1 MKLFKKAKPNLEEP
15 MDLDSVMKKFD
26 QESNVRIWEGKP
38 RIAVNVILATF
49 SLFCLYV
56 TLFTS
61 WLEELRLTTFV
72 AWIVF
77 LGFLVF
83 PARKSHQRVNHIP
96 WYDVVM
102 MVLGT
107 GAFLYYSANA
117 ITIIQQ
123 GSLFH
128 PYQIIIGIIGIVAV
142 DGIVAG
148 VLIRF
153 EVGARGC
160 RLFVIEPV
168 FVKPENVD
176 DFASEREVDGDVI
189 AGDGEIE
196 DVVDRIAG
204 FERLGELDL
213 VFARGR

>member
-1 MKLFKKAKPNLEEP
+1 MKLFKKAKSNLEEP

-49 SLFCLYV
+49 SLFCLCV

-96 WYDVVM
+96 W
-102 MVLGT
+102 
-107 GAFLYYSANA
+107 
-117 ITIIQQ
+117 
-123 GSLFH
+123 
-128 PYQIIIGIIGIVAV
+128 
-142 DGIVAG
+142 
-148 VLIRF
+148 
-153 EVGARGC
+153 
-160 RLFVIEPV
+160 
-168 FVKPENVD
+168 
-176 DFASEREVDGDVI
+176 
-189 AGDGEIE
+189 
-196 DVVDRIAG
+196 
-204 FERLGELDL
+204 
-213 VFARGR
+213 